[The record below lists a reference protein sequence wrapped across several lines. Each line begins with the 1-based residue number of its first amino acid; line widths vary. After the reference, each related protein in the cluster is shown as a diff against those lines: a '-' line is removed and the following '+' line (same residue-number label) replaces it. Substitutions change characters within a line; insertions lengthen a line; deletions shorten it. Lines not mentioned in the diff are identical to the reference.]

1 MQHYHMWVDLK
12 DSHQDVEFAAA
23 VRAWLGHLQHEKRI
37 DRFTLTRRKLG
48 FGPDGL
54 GEFHVCVFTDDLAQL
69 DRAFDL
75 AATRAGPTEALHRDV
90 YARVTN
96 FKAALYR
103 DFPDAGRS
111 PAEVGTKR

>member
-12 DSHQDVEFAAA
+12 DSHQDLDFAAA
-23 VRAWLGHLQHEKRI
+23 VRAWLGHLQQSGNI
-37 DRFTLTRRKLG
+37 TRFTLARRKLG

-54 GEFHVCVFTDDLAQL
+54 GEFHVCVFADDLAQL

-75 AATRAGPTEALHRDV
+75 AATRDGETEKLHRSV
-90 YARVTN
+90 YSRVVN

-103 DFPDAGRS
+103 DFPDPGRKG
-111 PAEVGTKR
+111 A

>member
-12 DSHQDVEFAAA
+12 DSHLDLEFAAA
-23 VRAWLGHLQHEKRI
+23 VRGWLGLLQKEQRI
-37 DRFTLTRRKLG
+37 AGFALTRRKLG

-54 GEFHVCVFTDDLAQL
+54 GEFHVEVTATDLAQL

-75 AATRAGPTEALHRDV
+75 AATRDGETERLHRAV
-90 YARVTN
+90 YSMVTN

-103 DFPDAGRS
+103 DFPDPGRKV
-111 PAEVGTKR
+111 PARKDA

>member
-12 DSHQDVEFAAA
+12 DSHQDLEFAAA
-23 VRAWLGHLQHEKRI
+23 VRAWLGHLGREKRI
-37 DRFTLTRRKLG
+37 EKFTLTRRKLG

-54 GEFHVCVFTDDLAQL
+54 GEFHVCVFANDLAQL

-75 AATRAGPTEALHRDV
+75 AATRDGETEKLHRDV
-90 YARVTN
+90 YSRVVN

-111 PAEVGTKR
+111 PAAVGTKR

>member
-12 DSHQDVEFAAA
+12 DSHQDLEFVAA
-23 VRAWLGHLQHEKRI
+23 VRAWLGHLQKDGRI
-37 DRFTLTRRKLG
+37 ERFSVARRKLG
-48 FGPDGL
+48 FAPDGF

-75 AATRAGPTEALHRDV
+75 AATRDGPTEELHRAV
-90 YARVTN
+90 YSRVTN

-103 DFPDAGRS
+103 DFPDAGRKGAS
-111 PAEVGTKR
+111 VATER